1 MFENEPD
8 LPFTHKGIRILFF
21 LSLTFI
27 FISLV
32 YKNRDYIKN
41 IGIKDS
47 NMPKKYSVDKLD
59 IDKSAL
65 NYDYEID
72 KKPSLVKPI
81 TIQKDKDKLISAE
94 SYILGNLDSGVIY
107 IKSNENKVFPIAS
120 ISKLIVALVAIH
132 NIDVNK
138 KITINE
144 DMLKAYGNAGNLVVG
159 EVYTIRELLYP
170 LLLESS
176 NDAAEAIAQSFT
188 GGYNSF
194 LYQMNS
200 FVNELGMNSTSFKDA
215 SGLSSGNISNASDLF
230 ILSRY
235 IYNNEKDLL
244 ALTKNYTVSL
254 ASTTEH
260 AGHTY
265 KAIDP
270 FVLDPNFIGGKTGR
284 TIEAKESMLSLFN
297 YSLNSS
303 MKLPISVIVLRS
315 DFSSREIDTSILF
328 EQFMKMN
335 MSI

>member
-8 LPFTHKGIRILFF
+8 LPFTHKGIRTLFF
-21 LSLTFI
+21 VSITLIL
-27 FISLV
+27 ISLI

-41 IGIKDS
+41 IGIKNS
-47 NMPKKYSVDKLD
+47 NVPKKYIVDKLD

-65 NYDYEID
+65 NYDYEIE

-81 TIQKDKDKLISAE
+81 TLQKDNLISAE
-94 SYILGNLDSGVIY
+94 SYILGNLESGEIY

-132 NIDVNK
+132 NIDTDK
-138 KITINE
+138 KVTINE
-144 DMLKAYGNAGNLVVG
+144 DMLKAYGNAGGLVLG
-159 EVYTIRELLYP
+159 EVYTIKELLYP

-188 GGYNSF
+188 GGYQGF

-215 SGLSSGNISNASDLF
+215 SGLSSGNVSNASDLF

-244 ALTKNYTVSL
+244 VLTKNYTVSL
-254 ASTTEH
+254 ASSTEH

-303 MKLPISVIVLRS
+303 VKLPISVIVLRS

-328 EQFMKMN
+328 EQFMRMN
-335 MSI
+335 KSI